1 MSRLAKLAFTAAAA
15 SSMTLMAPAAS
26 ALPVTAGYSAPVG
39 ASATVWTDTAV
50 EHKRG
55 RRYRDGDYGRYERYA
70 EPVYRDTRVWEGR
83 DGQYRCRK
91 RDGTTGL
98 IIGGAAG
105 ALLGREID
113 KRGDRTLGTI
123 LGAAGGAI
131 LGKQIMGGVRC
142 R

>member
-1 MSRLAKLAFTAAAA
+1 MTRLAKLAFTAAAA

-26 ALPVTAGYSAPVG
+26 ALPVSTGYTAPVA
-39 ASATVWTDTAV
+39 ASAVAWNDLGV

-55 RRYRDGDYGRYERYA
+55 HRHGHDDYGRQRSYA

-83 DGQYRCRK
+83 DGQVYCRK

-98 IIGGAAG
+98 IIGGAVG

-113 KRGDRTLGTI
+113 KRGDRTLGTV
-123 LGAAGGAI
+123 LGAAGGAL